1 MLENFSFTKYKVVA
15 IQENIDQRTLD
26 LIDDHVRYYV
36 HRHLAIADKV
46 HSTNTSFT
54 KHHFTN
60 ASRFARV
67 NPQMCVHFH
76 SLHFCTDGVGTG
88 TYFAYRCYA
97 TRTARSSTSLL
108 RKLALYFRCRTPY
121 ETQASSRPT
130 PQEQG
135 SPCCTT
141 QTCAVLRSNLRRG
154 PKTREPIRSCKHGL
168 GRPKAIRTNVCPA
181 TDPGSRGR

>member
-88 TYFAYRCYA
+88 TYFAYRCHA
-97 TRTARSSTSLL
+97 TRTARGGTSFL
-108 RKLALYFRCRTPY
+108 RELALYFRCRAPY
-121 ETQASSRPT
+121 ETQTSPRPT
-130 PQEQG
+130 PQEKG

-154 PKTREPIRSCKHGL
+154 TKIREPIRSCKHGL
-168 GRPKAIRTNVCPA
+168 GRPKAIRTNVRLA
-181 TDPGSRGR
+181 ADSGSRGR